1 MSRFRNVMLG
11 GALYVA
17 LDLLCAQALRHTV
30 LWDSEAIEREY
41 RISVQ
46 PYHHGLASNV
56 DMLGV
61 WGGKRYPVRTN
72 NLGFRDAQVR
82 VVPLRSTSPR
92 VVVIGDSFTEGLGV
106 PYADT
111 YAGLLDRYLAGRDIQ
126 LLNAGVMSYAPSI
139 YYRKLRYLL
148 EDVGLRFDYVVVA
161 IDLSDIGDEARL
173 YRMDSTEQVV
183 SRPASESGEN
193 LRTRFA
199 SFANDHS
206 LLLHV
211 IHRLRVAAYVGRS
224 DPSRYS
230 DWTND
235 PRAYREYGAEGLK
248 LALDRMNRLEALLRR
263 HGIGLA
269 IVVYPYPGEVARRDS
284 ASLQV
289 RVWRHWAGD
298 HTVPFFNLF
307 PAFLSY
313 GPAPA
318 AIRDNFIAHDVHW
331 NARGHQ
337 LVARTLLRAGLAD
350 TIDAYIA
357 RARPAVTPGVAID
370 APSTSSARVRS
381 IGRASNTKR
390 GAPSVH

>member
-1 MSRFRNVMLG
+1 MSRFRNAMLG
-11 GALYVA
+11 GAVYVA
-17 LDLLCAQALRHTV
+17 LDLLCAQALSQTV
-30 LWDSEAIEREY
+30 LWDPEVIEREY
-41 RISVQ
+41 RVSVQ

-126 LLNAGVMSYAPSI
+126 LLNAGVMSYSPSI

-148 EDVGLRFDYVVVA
+148 EDVGLRFAYVVVA

-173 YRMDSTEQVV
+173 YRMDSTDRVV
-183 SRPASESGEN
+183 SRPARESQTDTW
-193 LRTRFA
+193 TRIW

-211 IHRLRVAAYVGRS
+211 IHRVRAAAYIRRA
-224 DPSRYS
+224 DPALYT

-235 PRAYREYGAEGLK
+235 PRAYRDYGATGLR
-248 LALDRMNRLEALLRR
+248 LALDRMDRLEALLRR

-269 IVVYPYPGEVARRDS
+269 IVVYPYPGEVLRRDS
-284 ASLQV
+284 TSLQV
-289 RVWRHWAGD
+289 RVWHEWATMRG
-298 HTVPFFNLF
+298 VPLFNLF

-313 GPAPA
+313 GPPSA
-318 AIRDNFIAHDVHW
+318 AIRDNFIPHDVHW
-331 NARGHQ
+331 NARGHR
-337 LVARTLLRAGLAD
+337 LVAQTLLAEGLAD
-350 TIDAYIA
+350 TISGYL
-357 RARPAVTPGVAID
+357 
-370 APSTSSARVRS
+370 
-381 IGRASNTKR
+381 GRAHADPHSQRAVSAGPRSTRQGSALAPEAR
-390 GAPSVH
+390 GVP